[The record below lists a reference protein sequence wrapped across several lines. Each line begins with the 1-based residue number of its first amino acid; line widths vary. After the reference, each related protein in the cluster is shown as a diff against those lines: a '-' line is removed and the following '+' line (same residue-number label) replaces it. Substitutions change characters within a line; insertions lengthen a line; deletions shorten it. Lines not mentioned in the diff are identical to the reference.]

1 MIKQSTAIFD
11 DGEGQAVR
19 IPEEFK
25 FNSKEVWIRRDE
37 STGEV
42 ILTPRPSWQQ
52 VFAILD
58 ALDVPDDFLS
68 PEERNQG
75 LPQERP
81 ELFDDWIEDPPPDPS
96 VK

>member
-1 MIKQSTAIFD
+1 MKQTTMVFD
-11 DGEGQAVR
+11 DEQGQAVR
-19 IPEEFK
+19 IPDGFH
-25 FNSKEVWIRRDE
+25 FDSKEVWIRRDE

-42 ILTPRPSWQQ
+42 ILTPRPSWEQI
-52 VFAILD
+52 FAGLD
-58 ALDVPDDFLS
+58 AADIPDDFLS

-81 ELFDDWIEDPPPDPS
+81 ELFEDWIEDPPSDPS